1 MHHLTSLGDW
11 SPCMHIIVRYED
23 NLKFIHMGPFVYTID
38 GQVMNIEIPWNLVK
52 KLFHESIVIVNNQLL
67 FALQMT
73 WIKKLIFDGK
83 IIDKHDEDTMGYFF
97 C

>member
-1 MHHLTSLGDW
+1 
-11 SPCMHIIVRYED
+11 
-23 NLKFIHMGPFVYTID
+23 
-38 GQVMNIEIPWNLVK
+38 
-52 KLFHESIVIVNNQLL
+52 L